1 MTKNISKTLIIG
13 LGGTGQRVICDIKKR
28 MLRTYGE
35 IPSLVKFL
43 AFDTDEMYGNR
54 SPFRYY
60 HEGHTFED
68 YKYCIQCNEFYI
80 IPAPSLEA
88 VRRDSIC
95 ADHLNIEELVMTWRH
110 HRPASNRIAV
120 RACFLNS
127 SRDIINRLSAAISD
141 LRGAAITMHE
151 MADGYNIINNNISVF
166 VIASLAGNTGSS
178 AIMDI
183 SRMLQIAGINVH
195 YSANPVCDKI
205 FGMFFLPK
213 FFEAKP
219 HTQNVCIN
227 AFTALSELD
236 YTMELADP
244 VRYPAGSPKL
254 VEDQNDY
261 HGFTDNDKRVVYD
274 GVYMVDSFTSR
285 GYTHDF
291 QEASNNVASFI
302 AGSIAAD
309 ANTLITNY
317 VNSNHKMHSVDGKF
331 QKYSSL
337 GYCELR
343 FNRQELVRYLLNRK
357 LISALEQFKA
367 GDHGVSV
374 SQIAQSFI
382 DVNHLNEGVNRNSEG
397 VDTRPQLN
405 ALTDAIFNM
414 DDRQFDSIYFHSVEP
429 GRDAAHI
436 IEDEKIRY
444 LHHIGVAAQQAV
456 QAFGQRKQELIQNL
470 KTLLDNRMKEKG
482 FGRFPDLVKCLK
494 TMFTDMKEGLVDEL
508 EWNAKLFDR
517 IDDHELRLI
526 KNTIEENSS
535 RGFLGIGSK
544 LNEQEAAIR
553 WYCDK
558 VRFDNGSVNNPTLA
572 WLRVDTARKREAAA
586 IYEKMIEILDSYY
599 KEKTVET
606 LNGIETWITGSFL
619 NVDAL
624 HRGLHDQLLK
634 ENNCYRPTKAAKNEI
649 LFADAYFK
657 EYFEQHEAN
666 EMNLTMQ
673 AEHELEQCIGQLFAA
688 QPVAD
693 ASLLVQ
699 MRGKLLDL
707 LGNDDIV
714 KRIHGYTV
722 TTKDANDNYFET
734 KVMMSIDELFILCF
748 GTYNQIADPNDIET
762 YPQLRMLKT
771 LENNFDL
778 LWHYKPFTEGLA
790 PEKHMII
797 GVYDTQNS
805 IFSPQNGY
813 QDALNRRN
821 NDYYYINFGDPDRIA
836 FMLTETAI
844 PAHKLEGV
852 EYWAKEFMYTRQ
864 NYYPFS
870 DKRLEDIDMIMP
882 DMYEEAEIAWAYGWL
897 FGLIANPT
905 NRRGLRVKPSHDYV
919 VRNTINIEEGD
930 FYNYFKNMRPSDIYE
945 CHQEFIKDQELSND
959 ILQQAMVLLDNDPV
973 GNAIKIRQ
981 WVNDGQM
988 WDHDVRGKQRTTMT
1002 PEEIEVIQNEV
1013 KYLAM
1018 CFDKLGISLNECG
1031 RVV

>member
-13 LGGTGQRVICDIKKR
+13 LGGSGQRVICDIKKR
-28 MLRTYGE
+28 MLSKYGE

-43 AFDTDEMYGNR
+43 AFDTDEMYGNG

-68 YKYCIQCNEFYI
+68 YKYCIQCNEFYR

-88 VRRDSIC
+88 VRRDPIF
-95 ADHLNIEELVMTWRH
+95 ADHLRIEELGMSWRH

-127 SRDIINRLSAAISD
+127 SLDIINRLSAAISD
-141 LRGAAITMHE
+141 LRCAAITMHE

-213 FFEAKP
+213 FFEAYSNTP
-219 HTQNVCIN
+219 NIN
-227 AFTALSELD
+227 IKVNTFTALSELD
-236 YTMELADP
+236 YTLGLADGM
-244 VRYPAGSPKL
+244 RYPMGASEL
-254 VEDQNDY
+254 EDDQQDY
-261 HGFTDNDKRVVYD
+261 HGYINYGKRVIYD
-274 GVYMVDSFTSR
+274 GIYLIDSLTSR

-302 AGSIAAD
+302 ASSIAAD

-331 QKYSSL
+331 QNYSSL

-357 LISALEQFKA
+357 LISVLEQFKA

-382 DVNHLNEGVNRNSEG
+382 NGSNLNEGVKWNSEG

-405 ALTDAIFNM
+405 TLTDAIINM
-414 DDRQFDSIYFHSVEP
+414 DDKRFDAICFPMVEP
-429 GRDAAHI
+429 GREAANN
-436 IEDEKIRY
+436 IETAKIVY
-444 LHHIGVAAQQAV
+444 LNRIGTTAQQAV

-494 TMFTDMKEGLVDEL
+494 TTFTDMKEGLVDEL
-508 EWNAKLFDR
+508 EWNAELFDR
-517 IDDHELRLI
+517 IDDHELRQLKI
-526 KNTIEENSS
+526 NIEEK
-535 RGFLGIGSK
+535 GILCIGSRRNK
-544 LNEQEAAIR
+544 QEAAIR

-558 VRFDNGSVNNPTLA
+558 VRFDNGRAHNPTLA
-572 WLRVDTARKREAAA
+572 WLKVDSARKREAVA
-586 IYEKMIEILDSYY
+586 IYEEMIEILDSYY

-624 HRGLHDQLLK
+624 YRGLHDQLLK

-673 AEHELEQCIGQLFAA
+673 VKHELEQHIGQLFAD

-790 PEKHMII
+790 PEKHLVV
-797 GVYDTQNS
+797 GVCDTQNS

-813 QDALNRRN
+813 QAALNRWDN
-821 NDYYYINFGDPDRIA
+821 NYCYINLGDPDRIA

-844 PAHKLEGV
+844 PAHKLEGM
-852 EYWAKEFMYTRQ
+852 ENWAMAFMHKRH
-864 NYYPFS
+864 YYPFS

-882 DMYEEAEIAWAYGWL
+882 DMYKEAEIAWAYGWL

>member
-28 MLRTYGE
+28 MLSKYGE
-35 IPSLVKFL
+35 IPPLVKFL
-43 AFDTDEMYGNR
+43 AFDTDEMYGDGG
-54 SPFRYY
+54 PFRYY
-60 HEGHTFED
+60 HEGHIFED
-68 YKYCIQCNEFYI
+68 YKYCIQCNEFYR

-88 VRRDSIC
+88 VRRDPIF
-95 ADHLNIEELVMTWRH
+95 ADHLRIEELGMSWRH

-127 SRDIINRLSAAISD
+127 SLDIINRLSAAISD
-141 LRGAAITMHE
+141 LRCAAITMHE

-219 HTQNVCIN
+219 HTQNVCVN

-274 GVYMVDSFTSR
+274 GVYLVDSFTSR

-309 ANTLITNY
+309 ANTLISSF

-331 QKYSSL
+331 QNYSSL

-357 LISALEQFKA
+357 LISVLEQFKA

-382 DVNHLNEGVNRNSEG
+382 NGSNLNEGVKWNSEG

-405 ALTDAIFNM
+405 ALTDAIINM
-414 DDRQFDSIYFHSVEP
+414 DNRQFDSIYFHSVEP
-429 GRDAAHI
+429 GRDAANT
-436 IEDEKIRY
+436 IEAEKIRY
-444 LHHIGVAAQQAV
+444 LHQIGTAAQQAV
-456 QAFGQRKQELIQNL
+456 QAFGHRKQELIQNL
-470 KTLLDNRMKEKG
+470 KTLLDNRMKKKG

-494 TMFTDMKEGLVDEL
+494 TMFTDMKEGLLDEL
-508 EWNAKLFDR
+508 KWNAELFDR
-517 IDDHELRLI
+517 IDDHELRLLKI
-526 KNTIEENSS
+526 YIEENSS

-544 LNEQEAAIR
+544 LNEQEDAIR
-553 WYCDK
+553 RYYDK
-558 VRFDNGSVNNPTLA
+558 VRYGFDNRRNNPTLA
-572 WLRVDTARKREAAA
+572 WLKVDSARKREAVA
-586 IYEKMIEILDSYY
+586 IYEEMIEILDSYY
-599 KEKTVET
+599 KEEIVEIV
-606 LNGIETWITGSFL
+606 NGIETRITGAFL

-624 HRGLHDQLLK
+624 YRGLLDQLLK
-634 ENNCYRPTKAAKNEI
+634 ENNCYRPTKAAMNETV
-649 LFADAYFK
+649 FADAYFK
-657 EYFEQHEAN
+657 EYFEQNEAN

-673 AEHELEQCIGQLFAA
+673 AEQVLEQYIGQLFAA
-688 QPVAD
+688 QTTVNNEKL
-693 ASLLVQ
+693 SE
-699 MRGKLLDL
+699 MRQEL
-707 LGNDDIV
+707 LGLLPYDGII
-714 KRIHGYTV
+714 RELQEYR
-722 TTKDANDNYFET
+722 
-734 KVMMSIDELFILCF
+734 MSIDELFIRCF
-748 GTYNQIADPNDIET
+748 GTYDQIADPNDLDT
-762 YPQLRMLKT
+762 YPQLRILQQ

-797 GVYDTQNS
+797 GVYDAQNS

-813 QDALNRRN
+813 QAALNRWD
-821 NDYYYINFGDPDRIA
+821 NDYYYIYLGDPDRIA

-852 EYWAKEFMYTRQ
+852 KCWAVEFRYKRH

-882 DMYEEAEIAWAYGWL
+882 DMYKEAEIAWAYGCL

-959 ILQQAMVLLDNDPV
+959 ILQQAMVLLDSDPI
-973 GNAIKIRQ
+973 GNAVKIRQ

-988 WDHDVRGKQRTTMT
+988 WDPNVRGKQRTTMT
-1002 PEEIEVIQNEV
+1002 PKEIQVIQNEV

>member
-43 AFDTDEMYGNR
+43 AFDTDEMYRNGA
-54 SPFRYY
+54 PFRYY

-68 YKYCIQCNEFYI
+68 YKYSIQCNEFYRI
-80 IPAPSLEA
+80 LAPSLEA
-88 VRRDSIC
+88 VRRDPIF
-95 ADHLNIEELVMTWRH
+95 ADHLRIEELGMSWRH

-127 SRDIINRLSAAISD
+127 SRDIINRLSAAISE
-141 LRGAAITMHE
+141 LRCAAIPMHE
-151 MADGYNIINNNISVF
+151 MADGGYNIINNNISVF

-183 SRMLQIAGINVH
+183 SRMLQIAGLNVH

-213 FFEAKP
+213 FFESYSNTP
-219 HTQNVCIN
+219 NIN
-227 AFTALSELD
+227 IKVNTFTALSELD
-236 YTMELADP
+236 YTLGLADGMK
-244 VRYPAGSPKL
+244 YPMGSSKL
-254 VEDQNDY
+254 EDDQQDY
-261 HGFTDNDKRVVYD
+261 HGYINNGKRVIYN
-274 GVYMVDSFTSR
+274 GIYLIDSLTS
-285 GYTHDF
+285 GGHTHDF

-302 AGSIAAD
+302 ASSIAAD

-331 QKYSSL
+331 LNYSSL

-357 LISALEQFKA
+357 LISVLEQFKA

-382 DVNHLNEGVNRNSEG
+382 NGSNLNEGVKWNSEG

-405 ALTDAIFNM
+405 TLTDAIINM
-414 DDRQFDSIYFHSVEP
+414 DDKRFDAICFPMVEP
-429 GRDAAHI
+429 GREAANN
-436 IEDEKIRY
+436 IETAKIVY
-444 LHHIGVAAQQAV
+444 LNRIGTTAQQAV

-494 TMFTDMKEGLVDEL
+494 TTFTDMKEGLVDEL
-508 EWNAKLFDR
+508 EWNAELFDR
-517 IDDHELRLI
+517 IDDHELRQLKI
-526 KNTIEENSS
+526 NIEEK
-535 RGFLGIGSK
+535 GILCIGSRRNK
-544 LNEQEAAIR
+544 QEAAIR

-558 VRFDNGSVNNPTLA
+558 VRFDNGRAHNPTLA
-572 WLRVDTARKREAAA
+572 WLKVDSARKREAVA
-586 IYEKMIEILDSYY
+586 IYEEMIEILDSYY

-624 HRGLHDQLLK
+624 YRGLHDQLLK

-673 AEHELEQCIGQLFAA
+673 VKHELEQHIGQLFAD

-790 PEKHMII
+790 PEKHLVV
-797 GVYDTQNS
+797 GVCDTQNS
-805 IFSPQNGY
+805 IFNPQNGY
-813 QDALNRRN
+813 QAALNRWDN
-821 NDYYYINFGDPDRIA
+821 NYCYINLGDPDRIA

-844 PAHKLEGV
+844 PAHKLEGM
-852 EYWAKEFMYTRQ
+852 ENWAMAFMHKRH
-864 NYYPFS
+864 YYPFS
-870 DKRLEDIDMIMP
+870 DKRLEDIDMVMP
-882 DMYEEAEIAWAYGWL
+882 DMYKEAEIAWAYGWL

-905 NRRGLRVKPSHDYV
+905 NIRGLRVKPSHDYV